1 MPKAITQT
9 QLNTIAR
16 MIREWPQEDALNWEN
31 ICMGAKPVLG
41 FKPTRQALSAKPML
55 KNAYSVKKAQLKE
68 AVNTFKDVPRPQ
80 SILDAMKKIERL
92 QKENEALRAELNKM
106 AEVAQRFIYNASIAG
121 LSKERLMAPLPK
133 ARCD

>member
-9 QLNTIAR
+9 QLNKIAR

-31 ICMGAKPVLG
+31 ICTGAKSVLG

-55 KNAYSVKKAQLKE
+55 KNAYTVKKAQLKE

-92 QKENEALRAELNKM
+92 QQENDALRAELNKM

-121 LSKERLMAPLPK
+121 LTNEKLMAPLPK
-133 ARCD
+133 NRQN

>member
-9 QLNTIAR
+9 QLNKIAR
-16 MIREWPQEDALNWEN
+16 MIREWSEEDALNWEN
-31 ICMGAKPVLG
+31 ICAGANSILG

-80 SILDAMKKIERL
+80 SILDAMKKIDRL
-92 QKENEALRAELNKM
+92 QQENDALRAELNKM

-121 LSKERLMAPLPK
+121 LSKERLMATLPK
-133 ARCD
+133 THQD

>member
-9 QLNTIAR
+9 QLNKIAR
-16 MIREWPQEDALNWEN
+16 MIREWSEKDALNWEN
-31 ICMGAKPVLG
+31 ICTGANSVLG

-55 KNAYSVKKAQLKE
+55 KNAYTVKKAQLKE

-92 QKENEALRAELNKM
+92 QQENDALRAELNKM

-121 LSKERLMAPLPK
+121 LSNKSLMTPLPK
-133 ARCD
+133 NQRN

>member
-9 QLNTIAR
+9 QLNKIAR

-31 ICMGAKPVLG
+31 ICTGAKSVLG

-55 KNAYSVKKAQLKE
+55 KNAYSVKKAQLRE

-92 QKENEALRAELNKM
+92 QQENDALRAELNKM

-121 LSKERLMAPLPK
+121 LSKEKLMAPLPK
-133 ARCD
+133 SHC